1 MVKLPVD
8 GPLNGIKILDLT
20 HVWAGPLAVRF
31 LADLGA
37 EVVKIEAPYGRG
49 SQVFPSQPIGGWLG
63 GEAGEEP
70 WNVNAV
76 FNKLNRNRRSV
87 CLDLKQEQ
95 GREILLQLVAVADV
109 IIENFSARAMPA
121 MGLGFEVLKRA
132 NPQIIHVCMPGFGAS
147 GPYHGRV
154 AFGPIVEPMTGLA
167 KMLGYEE
174 DKPMNTAMA
183 LMDPIAATHAASAVV
198 QALRKRQLD
207 GAGGYV
213 ELSLYETGVAFNGP
227 WLLDTQL
234 GETPVCQGNA
244 HPQMA
249 PHGVYPC
256 QGEDNWL
263 ALACQTEV
271 QWQQLCLL
279 VDGLDNRLTL
289 SRRLQARQ
297 SIDETI
303 SLWTAPQ
310 EKNAACELLQ
320 HHGIAAGPVN
330 NAAEM
335 LADEQVQA
343 RQFFRA
349 FERFNTPMPGNPIH
363 MPGLDPEQ
371 WQPCPDLGAD
381 NHSVLEQ
388 WLGYADEQ
396 VTTLHKQGVVHDKPP
411 T

>member
-8 GPLNGIKILDLT
+8 GPLNGIKVLDLT

-63 GEAGEEP
+63 GEAGDEP

-87 CLDLKQEQ
+87 CLDLKQKQ
-95 GREILLQLVAVADV
+95 GRELLLQLVACADV

-121 MGLGFEVLKRA
+121 MGLGFEVLKQA
-132 NPQIIHVCMPGFGAS
+132 NPQIIYVSMPGFGAS

-154 AFGPIVEPMTGLA
+154 AFGPIVEPMTGLT
-167 KMLGYEE
+167 KMLGYEA
-174 DKPMNTAMA
+174 DRPMNSAMA

-198 QALRKRQLD
+198 RALRKQQQD
-207 GAGGYV
+207 GAAAYV
-213 ELSLYETGVAFNGP
+213 ELSLHETGVAYNGP
-227 WLLDTQL
+227 WLIDTQL
-234 GETPVCQGNA
+234 GKRPVCQGNA

-263 ALACQTEV
+263 AMACQTQD
-271 QWQQLCLL
+271 QWQQLCTL
-279 VDGLDNRLTL
+279 VGGLDGNWTL
-289 SRRLQARQ
+289 SQRLQARQ
-297 SIDETI
+297 SIDEA
-303 SLWTAPQ
+303 LAGWTAPQ
-310 EKNAACELLQ
+310 DKNAATLLLQ
-320 HHGIAAGPVN
+320 THGIAAGPVN

-335 LADEQVQA
+335 LADEQVKA
-343 RQFFRA
+343 RDFFQTL
-349 FERFNTPMPGNPIH
+349 ERFNTPMPGNPIH
-363 MPGLDPEQ
+363 MPGLNPQQ
-371 WQPCPDLGAD
+371 WRRCPDLGAD
-381 NHSVLEQ
+381 NHGVLTQ
-388 WLGYADEQ
+388 WLGYADDQ
-396 VTTLHKQGVVHDKPP
+396 VSTLQKQGILHDKPP